1 MYTKYFENVLK
12 IHKNVLKLKIGN
24 TCNKTCTCTCT
35 NNSTGTINLII
46 LALVLIHMLVHIH
59 ILVLVPVIIKTVYLV
74 EKTRIE
80 VTVFSA

>member
-35 NNSTGTINLII
+35 NNSTGTINLI
-46 LALVLIHMLVHIH
+46 
-59 ILVLVPVIIKTVYLV
+59 
-74 EKTRIE
+74 
-80 VTVFSA
+80 